1 MNIRRF
7 SGLGCFFTLLSL
19 FSTGWSDSTPQSLAG
34 KWQVRLDPKD
44 LGLSQDW
51 LNPKTPFDHFIN
63 LPGTTDQAR
72 LGTPCHT
79 APEISKAG
87 LAGLVRNFSYIGPAW
102 YRRTIEI
109 PKKWDGKR
117 ITLFLERVIWES
129 RVWLDGKEIGK
140 QNSLSAPHEFDLSS
154 ATPGKHDL
162 LIRIDNRQQFDV
174 GRSHAYIE
182 DTQSI
187 WNGIV
192 GKIELRATP
201 LVWIDQIHLNPDP
214 SKPSVEIR
222 IGNRTGK
229 AGSGNLLFRINSGNN
244 PSEKS
249 VPVKWDAQGGTATQ
263 ALDFAGKLP
272 VWSEFHPNLHQL
284 SLTLKSENDQDTRE
298 LSFGLR
304 KIARSGM
311 SITLND
317 LPVFFRGT
325 HEGCSFPLTG
335 YPPMDVEEWRR
346 IFKILKQWG
355 LNHMRFHSYCPPDAC
370 FTAADEEGIYLQP
383 ELPLW
388 TGKLDAPGDEKRV
401 AWVREEARRVIEAYR
416 NHPSMVLFCL
426 GNELQGQFK
435 FLQNLLAE
443 CKQSDPSRLYTM
455 TSNRL
460 WILDA
465 PAKLGEPNMP
475 PLVDDFLVERAFWN
489 KKEKDGMRGQTFFA
503 ESPNTSIDFS
513 QTLKRSPLPL
523 LTHEIGQWNAFPN
536 LAEIPKYTGVLR
548 PINLEAI
555 RDDLK
560 KNGLLSQAADFTRV
574 SGKFCTE
581 LYKQELELALRS
593 TPLSGYQ
600 LLDLH
605 DYPGQGTAH
614 VGLLDSFW
622 DPKGFAEPAPFREAC
637 SPIVPL
643 IRLPKRVYTS
653 DETLSAK
660 LEFVNFLEKPI
671 SNVSPQWE
679 IKTSDGKLI
688 GNGKLDPMNL
698 PLGAAIP
705 AGTLTASLSSVAQP
719 TEATIRVSAP
729 EACALNSWKIWIVPV
744 LPKIDYP
751 KVLVTSS
758 LAEAQANLAKGGT
771 VLFLPTQGSIRQRQ
785 DTSFLP
791 AFWSPVYFTNQAG
804 TMGLL
809 IQNKHPALA
818 DFPTQEYCNWQW
830 WSLLT
835 PCAGSVVL
843 DQVKNIQP
851 IVQTI
856 DAFSRNQKLGLLFE
870 VKVGSG
876 RLLVCSLNLS
886 GNDDPI
892 RRQMR
897 SSLIRYL
904 SEPAPAKLDKLSTN
918 EIALLFRDLPPEETK
933 QAGWAKDLEPI
944 PVKK

>member
-1 MNIRRF
+1 MKLARL
-7 SGLGCFFTLLSL
+7 LGCSLTLLLPSL
-19 FSTGWSDSTPQSLAG
+19 SSVTHASDAQSLAG
-34 KWQVRLDPKD
+34 IWQVRLDPKS

-51 LNPKTPFDHFIN
+51 LDPQTRFDQSIS
-63 LPGTTDQAR
+63 LPGTPDQAQ
-72 LGTPCHT
+72 LGTPCRT
-79 APEISKAG
+79 EPEISKAG
-87 LAGLVRNFSYIGPAW
+87 LAGLTRKFSYIGPAW

-109 PKKWDGKR
+109 PKEWEGKR

-129 RVWLDGKEIGK
+129 KVWLDGKEIGT
-140 QNSLSAPHEFDLSS
+140 QNSLSTPHEFDLSS
-154 ATPGKHDL
+154 ATPGKHNL
-162 LIRIDNRQQFDV
+162 LLRIDNRQQFDV
-174 GRSHAYIE
+174 GRAHAYIE

-187 WNGIV
+187 WNGVV

-201 LVWIDQIHLNPDP
+201 PVWIDKVHLIPDP
-214 SKPSVEIR
+214 TRPSVEIR

-229 AGSGNLLFRINSGNN
+229 IGSGNLLLRISSGNN
-244 PSEKS
+244 SSEKS
-249 VPVKWDAQGGTATQ
+249 VPVTWDAQGGKIKHP
-263 ALDFAGKLP
+263 LDFAGSLS
-272 VWSEFHPNLHQL
+272 VWSEFHPHLHQL
-284 SLTLKSENDQDTRE
+284 SLTLQSENDQDTQE

-335 YPPMDVEEWRR
+335 YPPMDVEGWRR

-355 LNHMRFHSYCPPDAC
+355 LNHMRFHSYCPPEAC
-370 FTAADEEGIYLQP
+370 FIAADEEGVYLQP

-388 TGKLDAPGDEKRV
+388 TGKLDAAGDEKRV
-401 AWVREEARRVIEAYR
+401 TWVREEARRVIEAYR

-435 FLQNLLAE
+435 FLQNLLGDL
-443 CKQSDPSRLYTM
+443 KKSDPSRLYTM

-475 PLVDDFLVERAFWN
+475 PLLDDFLVERAFWN

-555 RDDLK
+555 RNDLK
-560 KNGLLSQAADFTRV
+560 KNGLFSQAADFTRA

-614 VGLLDSFW
+614 VGLVDSFW
-622 DPKGFAEPAPFREAC
+622 DPKGFADPAPFREAC

-643 IRLPKRVYTS
+643 LRLSKRVYTS

-671 SNVSPQWE
+671 ANVSPQWE

-688 GNGKLDPMNL
+688 GEGKLGPINL
-698 PLGAAIP
+698 SLGAAIP
-705 AGTLTASLSSVAQP
+705 AGTLTASLSSITRP
-719 TEATIRVSAP
+719 TEATVRVSAP
-729 EACALNSWKIWIVPV
+729 EACAMNSWKIWIVPTN
-744 LPKIDYP
+744 PKLDSP
-751 KVLVTSS
+751 KVLLTSS
-758 LAEAQANLAKGGT
+758 FAEAQTNLAKGGT
-771 VLFLPTQGSIRQRQ
+771 VLFLPTQGSIRKRQ

-809 IQNKHPALA
+809 IQNNHPALA
-818 DFPTQEYCNWQW
+818 DFPTEEYCNWQW

-835 PCAGSVVL
+835 PCGGSVVL

-856 DAFSRNQKLGLLFE
+856 DAFSRNQKLGLIF
-870 VKVGSG
+870 
-876 RLLVCSLNLS
+876 
-886 GNDDPI
+886 
-892 RRQMR
+892 
-897 SSLIRYL
+897 
-904 SEPAPAKLDKLSTN
+904 
-918 EIALLFRDLPPEETK
+918 
-933 QAGWAKDLEPI
+933 
-944 PVKK
+944 

>member
-1 MNIRRF
+1 MKLARL
-7 SGLGCFFTLLSL
+7 LGCSLTLLLPSL
-19 FSTGWSDSTPQSLAG
+19 SSVTYASDAQSLAG
-34 KWQVRLDPKD
+34 TWQVRLDPKG

-51 LNPKTPFDHFIN
+51 LDPQTRFDQSIS
-63 LPGTTDQAR
+63 LPGTTDQAQ
-72 LGTPCHT
+72 LGTPCRT
-79 APEISKAG
+79 EPEISKAG
-87 LAGLVRNFSYIGPAW
+87 LAGLTRKFSYIGPAW

-109 PKKWDGKR
+109 PKEWEGKR

-129 RVWLDGKEIGK
+129 KVWLDGKEVGT
-140 QNSLSAPHEFDLSS
+140 QNSLSTPHEFDLSS
-154 ATPGKHDL
+154 STPGKHNL
-162 LIRIDNRQQFDV
+162 LLRIDNRQQFDV
-174 GRSHAYIE
+174 GRAHAYIE

-187 WNGIV
+187 WNGVV

-201 LVWIDQIHLNPDP
+201 SVWIDQVHLIPDP
-214 SKPSVEIR
+214 TRPSVEIR

-229 AGSGNLLFRINSGNN
+229 IGSGNLLLRVSSGNN
-244 PSEKS
+244 SSEKS
-249 VPVKWDAQGGTATQ
+249 VPVTWDAQGGTIKHP
-263 ALDFAGKLP
+263 LDFARSLS

-284 SLTLKSENDQDTRE
+284 SLTLQSENDQDTRE

-335 YPPMDVEEWRR
+335 YPPMDVDGWRR

-355 LNHMRFHSYCPPDAC
+355 LNHMRFHSYCPPEAC
-370 FTAADEEGIYLQP
+370 FIAADEEGIYLQP

-388 TGKLDAPGDEKRV
+388 TGKLDAAGDEKRV
-401 AWVREEARRVIEAYR
+401 TWVRDEARRVIEAYR

-435 FLQNLLAE
+435 FLQNLLGDL
-443 CKQSDPSRLYTM
+443 KKTDPSRLYTM

-465 PAKLGEPNMP
+465 PAKLGEPSMP
-475 PLVDDFLVERAFWN
+475 PLLDDFLVERAFWN

-560 KNGLLSQAADFTRV
+560 KNGLLSQAADFTRA
-574 SGKFCTE
+574 SGKFCAE

-614 VGLLDSFW
+614 VGLVDSFW
-622 DPKGFAEPAPFREAC
+622 DPKGFADPAPFREAC

-643 IRLPKRVYTS
+643 LRLSKRVYTS

-671 SNVSPQWE
+671 ANVSPQWE

-688 GNGKLDPMNL
+688 GEGKLGPINL

-705 AGTLTASLSSVAQP
+705 AGTLTASLSSITRP
-719 TEATIRVSAP
+719 TEATVRVSAP
-729 EACALNSWKIWIVPV
+729 DACAMNSWKIWIVPTN
-744 LPKIDYP
+744 PKLDSP
-751 KVLVTSS
+751 KVLLTSS
-758 LAEAQANLAKGGT
+758 FAQAQTNLAKGGT
-771 VLFLPTQGSIRQRQ
+771 VLFLPTQGSIRKRQ

-809 IQNKHPALA
+809 IQNNHPALA
-818 DFPTQEYCNWQW
+818 DFPTEEYCNWQW

-835 PCAGSVVL
+835 PCGGSVVL

-856 DAFSRNQKLGLLFE
+856 DAFSRNQKLGLIFE
-870 VKVGSG
+870 LKVGSG
-876 RLLVCSLNLS
+876 RLLVCSANLS
-886 GNDDPI
+886 GDTDPM
-892 RRQMR
+892 RLQMR
-897 SSLIRYL
+897 ASLVRYL
-904 SEPAPAKLDKLSTN
+904 SGPTPAGLAKISESELS
-918 EIALLFRDLPPEETK
+918 ALFCEESHASDSEK
-933 QAGWAKDLEPI
+933 WSKDLEPV

>member
-1 MNIRRF
+1 MKLVRL
-7 SGLGCFFTLLSL
+7 LGCSLTLLLPSL
-19 FSTGWSDSTPQSLAG
+19 SSLTHASDVQSLAG
-34 KWQVRLDPKD
+34 TWQVRLDPKG

-51 LNPKTPFDHFIN
+51 LDPQTRFDQSIS
-63 LPGTTDQAR
+63 LPGTTDQAQ
-72 LGTPCHT
+72 LGTPCRT
-79 APEISKAG
+79 EPEISKAG
-87 LAGLVRNFSYIGPAW
+87 LAGLTRKFSYIGPAW

-109 PKKWDGKR
+109 PKEWEGKR

-129 RVWLDGKEIGK
+129 KLWLDGKEIGT
-140 QNSLSAPHEFDLSS
+140 QNSLSTPHEFDLSS
-154 ATPGKHDL
+154 ATPGKHNL
-162 LIRIDNRQQFDV
+162 LLRIDNRQQFDV
-174 GRSHAYIE
+174 GRAHAYIE

-187 WNGIV
+187 WNGVV

-201 LVWIDQIHLNPDP
+201 SVWIDQVHLIPDP
-214 SKPSVEIR
+214 NKPSVEIR

-229 AGSGNLLFRINSGNN
+229 IGSGNLLLRVSSGNN
-244 PSEKS
+244 SSEKS
-249 VPVKWDAQGGTATQ
+249 IPVTWEAQGGTIKHP
-263 ALDFAGKLP
+263 LDFAGSLS

-284 SLTLKSENDQDTRE
+284 SLTLQSENDQDTRE
-298 LSFGLR
+298 MSFGLR

-335 YPPMDVEEWRR
+335 YPPMDVEGWRR

-355 LNHMRFHSYCPPDAC
+355 LNHMRFHSYCPPEAC
-370 FTAADEEGIYLQP
+370 FIAADEEGIYLQP

-388 TGKLDAPGDEKRV
+388 TGKLDAAGDEKRV
-401 AWVREEARRVIEAYR
+401 TWVREEARRVIETYR

-435 FLQNLLAE
+435 FLQNLLGDL
-443 CKQSDPSRLYTM
+443 KKTDPSRLYTM

-475 PLVDDFLVERAFWN
+475 PLLDDFLVERAFWN

-503 ESPNTSIDFS
+503 ESPNTLIDFS

-560 KNGLLSQAADFTRV
+560 KNGLLSQAADFTRA
-574 SGKFCTE
+574 SGKFCAE

-614 VGLLDSFW
+614 VGLVDSFW
-622 DPKGFAEPAPFREAC
+622 DPKGFADPAPFREAC

-643 IRLPKRVYTS
+643 LRLPKRVYTS

-660 LEFVNFLEKPI
+660 LEFVNFLEKLI
-671 SNVSPQWE
+671 ANVSPQWE

-688 GNGKLDPMNL
+688 GEGKLGPLNL

-705 AGTLTASLSSVAQP
+705 IGTLTASLSSITRP

-729 EACALNSWKIWIVPV
+729 EACAMNSWKIWIVPTN
-744 LPKIDYP
+744 PKLDSP
-751 KVLVTSS
+751 KVLLTSS
-758 LAEAQANLAKGGT
+758 FAEAQTNLAKGGT
-771 VLFLPTQGSIRQRQ
+771 VLFLPIQGSIRKRQ

-809 IQNKHPALA
+809 IQNNHPALA
-818 DFPTQEYCNWQW
+818 DFPTEEYCNWQW

-843 DQVKNIQP
+843 DQVKHIQP

-856 DAFSRNQKLGLLFE
+856 DAFSRNQKLGLIFE
-870 VKVGSG
+870 AKVGSG
-876 RLLVCSLNLS
+876 RLLVCSANLS
-886 GNDDPI
+886 GDTDPM
-892 RRQMR
+892 RLQMR
-897 SSLIRYL
+897 ASLVRYL
-904 SEPAPAKLDKLSTN
+904 SGPTPANLAKISESELSALFCEESHASDSEKWSKDFEPV
-918 EIALLFRDLPPEETK
+918 
-933 QAGWAKDLEPI
+933 

>member
-1 MNIRRF
+1 MKLARL
-7 SGLGCFFTLLSL
+7 LGCSLTLLLPSL
-19 FSTGWSDSTPQSLAG
+19 SSVTHASDTQSLAG
-34 KWQVRLDPKD
+34 TWQVRLDPKG

-51 LNPKTPFDHFIN
+51 LDPQTRFDQSIS
-63 LPGTTDQAR
+63 LPGTTDQAQ
-72 LGTPCHT
+72 LGTPCRT
-79 APEISKAG
+79 EPEISKAG
-87 LAGLVRNFSYIGPAW
+87 LAGLTRKFSYIGPAW

-109 PKKWDGKR
+109 PKEWEGKR
-117 ITLFLERVIWES
+117 VTLFLERVIWES
-129 RVWLDGKEIGK
+129 KVWLDGKEIGT
-140 QNSLSAPHEFDLSS
+140 QNSLSTPHEFDLSS
-154 ATPGKHDL
+154 ATPGKHNL
-162 LIRIDNRQQFDV
+162 LLRIDNRQQFDV
-174 GRSHAYIE
+174 GRAHAYIE

-187 WNGIV
+187 WNGVV

-201 LVWIDQIHLNPDP
+201 SVWIDQVHLIPDP
-214 SKPSVEIR
+214 TKPSVEIR

-229 AGSGNLLFRINSGNN
+229 IGSGNLLLRVSSGNN
-244 PSEKS
+244 SSEKS
-249 VPVKWDAQGGTATQ
+249 VPVTWDAQGGTIKHP
-263 ALDFAGKLP
+263 LDFAGSLS

-284 SLTLKSENDQDTRE
+284 SLSLQSGNDQDTRE

-304 KIARSGM
+304 KIARSSM

-317 LPVFFRGT
+317 LPVIFRGT

-335 YPPMDVEEWRR
+335 YPPMDVDGWRR

-355 LNHMRFHSYCPPDAC
+355 LNHMRFHSYCPPEAC
-370 FTAADEEGIYLQP
+370 FIAADEEGIYLQP

-388 TGKLDAPGDEKRV
+388 TGKLDAAGDEKRV
-401 AWVREEARRVIEAYR
+401 TWVREEARRVIEAYR

-435 FLQNLLAE
+435 FLQNLLGDL
-443 CKQSDPSRLYTM
+443 KKSDPSRLYTM

-475 PLVDDFLVERAFWN
+475 PLLDDFLVERAFWN

-560 KNGLLSQAADFTRV
+560 KNGLLSQAAEFTRA
-574 SGKFCTE
+574 SGKFCAE

-622 DPKGFAEPAPFREAC
+622 DPKGFADPAPFREAC

-643 IRLPKRVYTS
+643 LRLPKRVYTS

-671 SNVSPQWE
+671 ANVSPQWE

-688 GNGKLDPMNL
+688 GEGKLGPLNL

-705 AGTLTASLSSVAQP
+705 IGTLTASLSSITRP
-719 TEATIRVSAP
+719 TEATVRVSAP
-729 EACALNSWKIWIVPV
+729 EACAMNSWKIWIVPTN
-744 LPKIDYP
+744 PKLDSP
-751 KVLVTSS
+751 KVLLTSS
-758 LAEAQANLAKGGT
+758 FAETQTNLAKGRT
-771 VLFLPTQGSIRQRQ
+771 VLFLPTQGSIRKRQ

-809 IQNKHPALA
+809 IQNNHPALA
-818 DFPTQEYCNWQW
+818 DFPTEEYCNWQW

-843 DQVKNIQP
+843 DQVKHIQP

-856 DAFSRNQKLGLLFE
+856 DAFSRNQN
-870 VKVGSG
+870 S
-876 RLLVCSLNLS
+876 
-886 GNDDPI
+886 
-892 RRQMR
+892 
-897 SSLIRYL
+897 
-904 SEPAPAKLDKLSTN
+904 A
-918 EIALLFRDLPPEETK
+918 
-933 QAGWAKDLEPI
+933 
-944 PVKK
+944 

>member
-1 MNIRRF
+1 MI
-7 SGLGCFFTLLSL
+7 GLGLAISPMIAET
-19 FSTGWSDSTPQSLAG
+19 QSLAG
-34 KWQVRLDPKD
+34 KWQIRLDPKD
-44 LGLSQDW
+44 LGLSQNWID
-51 LNPKTPFDHFIN
+51 PQTRFDDSIP
-63 LPGTTDQAR
+63 LPGTTDQAH
-72 LGTPCHT
+72 LGTPCR
-79 APEISKAG
+79 AEPEISKAG
-87 LAGLVRNFSYIGPAW
+87 LAGLVRKYSYIGPAW

-109 PKKWDGKR
+109 PKDWKDQR

-129 RVWLDGKEIGK
+129 RVWLDGKEIG
-140 QNSLSAPHEFDLSS
+140 QQDSLSTPHEFDLSS

-162 LIRIDNRQQFDV
+162 LLRIDNRQKFDI

-187 WNGIV
+187 WNGV
-192 GKIELRATP
+192 AGKLELRATP
-201 LVWIDQIHLNPDP
+201 QIWIDQIHLNPDP
-214 SKPSVEIR
+214 AKPSVEVR

-229 AGSGNLLFRINSGNN
+229 AGRGTLLLRLANGQGTA
-244 PSEKS
+244 EKS
-249 VPVKWDAQGGTATQ
+249 VPIQWDAQGGLMSLP
-263 ALDFAGKLP
+263 LDFAGSLP
-272 VWSEFHPNLHQL
+272 PWSEFHPNLHPLNLLL
-284 SLTLKSENDQDTRE
+284 SSEAGQDSRE
-298 LSFGLR
+298 FSFGLR
-304 KIARSGM
+304 KIARVGM

-335 YPPMDVEEWRR
+335 YPPMEVEGWKR

-355 LNHMRFHSYCPPDAC
+355 LNHMRFHSYCPPEAC
-370 FTAADEEGIYLQP
+370 FIAADQEGIYLQP

-388 TGKLDAPGDEKRV
+388 TGKLDAPGDDKRV

-426 GNELQGQFK
+426 GNELQGNYR
-435 FLQNLLAE
+435 FLQDLLGDL
-443 CKQSDPSRLYTM
+443 KRSDPSRLYTM

-460 WILDA
+460 WVLDA
-465 PAKLGEPNMP
+465 PAKLGEPNLP
-475 PLVDDFLVERAFWN
+475 PLIDDFLVERAFWN
-489 KKEKDGMRGQTFFA
+489 KKEKDGLRGQTFFA

-555 RDDLK
+555 REDLR
-560 KNGLLSQAADFTRV
+560 KNGLLSQASDFTRV
-574 SGKFCTE
+574 SGKFCAE

-622 DPKGFAEPAPFREAC
+622 DPKGFADPAPFREAC

-643 IRLPKRVYTS
+643 LRLTKRVFTS
-653 DETLSAK
+653 DETLTAK
-660 LEFVNFLEKPI
+660 LEFANFLEKPI
-671 SNVSPQWE
+671 PNVAPSWE
-679 IKTSDGKLI
+679 IVASDGKGIAQGRL
-688 GNGKLDPMNL
+688 NPVNL
-698 PLGAAIP
+698 PLGASIP
-705 AGTLTASLSSVAQP
+705 AGTITASLSSITHP
-719 TEATIRVSAP
+719 TEATFRVHAP
-729 EACALNSWKIWIVPV
+729 EACAMNSWKIWIVPANPTV
-744 LPKIDYP
+744 ESS

-758 LAEAQANLAKGGT
+758 FAEAQSSLHQGGT
-771 VLFLPTQGSIRQRQ
+771 VLFLPLQGSIKQRQ

-791 AFWSPVYFTNQAG
+791 AFWSPVYFMNQAG

-809 IQNKHPALA
+809 IQNQHPALA
-818 DFPTQEYCNWQW
+818 DFPTEEYCNWQW

-843 DQVKNIQP
+843 DQVKQVQP

-856 DAFSRNQKLGLLFE
+856 DAFSRNQKLGLIFE
-870 VKVGSG
+870 ARVGSG
-876 RLLVCSLNLS
+876 RLLVCCANLKE
-886 GNDDPI
+886 DALQDPI
-892 RRQMR
+892 RHQMR
-897 SSLIRYL
+897 ASLTRYL
-904 SEPAPAKLDKLSTN
+904 TTPAPSNLAKLSPTELN
-918 EIALLFRDLPPEETK
+918 RLFCDLPPQEIR
-933 QAGWAKDLEPI
+933 QGYGAKDLEPV
-944 PVKK
+944 PVKR

>member
-1 MNIRRF
+1 MKLVRL
-7 SGLGCFFTLLSL
+7 LGCSFIFLLPSL
-19 FSTGWSDSTPQSLAG
+19 SVVTHASDAQSLAG
-34 KWQVRLDPKD
+34 TWQVRLDPKG

-51 LNPKTPFDHFIN
+51 LDPQTRFDQSIS

-72 LGTPCHT
+72 LGTPCRT
-79 APEISKAG
+79 EPEISKAG
-87 LAGLVRNFSYIGPAW
+87 LAGLTRKFSYIGPAW

-109 PKKWDGKR
+109 PKEWQGKR

-129 RVWLDGKEIGK
+129 KVWLDGKEIGT
-140 QNSLSAPHEFDLSS
+140 QNSLSTPHEFDLSS

-162 LIRIDNRQQFDV
+162 LLRIDNRQQFDV
-174 GRSHAYIE
+174 GRAHAYIE

-187 WNGIV
+187 WNGVV

-201 LVWIDQIHLNPDP
+201 SVWIDQVHLNPDP
-214 SKPSVEIR
+214 SKPSVDVR

-229 AGSGNLLFRINSGNN
+229 IGSGNLLLRISSGNN
-244 PSEKS
+244 SSEKS
-249 VPVKWDAQGGTATQ
+249 VPVKWDAQGGTIKHP
-263 ALDFAGKLP
+263 LDFAGSLS

-284 SLTLKSENDQDTRE
+284 SLTLQSENDQDTRE

-335 YPPMDVEEWRR
+335 YPPMDVEGWRR

-355 LNHMRFHSYCPPDAC
+355 LNHMRFHSYCPPEAC

-388 TGKLDAPGDEKRV
+388 TGKLDAAGDEKRV
-401 AWVREEARRVIEAYR
+401 TWVREEARRLIGAYR

-426 GNELQGQFK
+426 GNELQGNYR
-435 FLQNLLAE
+435 FLQSLLE
-443 CKQSDPSRLYTM
+443 ELKKIDPSRLYTM

-465 PAKLGEPNMP
+465 PAKLGEPNLP

-503 ESPNTSIDFS
+503 ESPNTSIDFN
-513 QTLKRSPLPL
+513 QTLKRSPLPI

-560 KNGLLSQAADFTRV
+560 KNGLLSQSADFTRA
-574 SGKFCTE
+574 SGKFCAE

-622 DPKGFAEPAPFREAC
+622 DPKGFADPAPFREAC

-643 IRLPKRVYTS
+643 LRLPKRVYSS
-653 DETLSAK
+653 DEILSAK

-671 SNVSPQWE
+671 ANVSPQWE

-688 GNGKLDPMNL
+688 GEGKLGPINL

-705 AGTLTASLSSVAQP
+705 AGTLTASLSSITRP
-719 TEATIRVSAP
+719 TEATVRISAP
-729 EACALNSWKIWIVPV
+729 EACAMNSWKIWIVPTN
-744 LPKIDYP
+744 PKLDSP
-751 KVLVTSS
+751 NVLVTSS
-758 LAEAQANLAKGGT
+758 FAEAQTNLAKGRT
-771 VLFLPTQGSIRQRQ
+771 VLFLPTQGSIRKRQ

-835 PCAGSVVL
+835 PCAGSIVL

-856 DAFSRNQKLGLLFE
+856 DAFSRNQKLGLIFE
-870 VKVGSG
+870 VKVGKG
-876 RLLVCSLNLS
+876 RLLVCSANLTEDS
-886 GNDDPI
+886 DPM

-897 SSLIRYL
+897 ASLVRYL
-904 SEPAPAKLDKLSTN
+904 SGPTPSGLTKISESELS
-918 EIALLFRDLPPEETK
+918 ALFCEESHPSDSK
-933 QAGWAKDLEPI
+933 KWSKDLEPV